1 MKNFLKHTLII
12 ALNMM
17 VLCGNAQN
25 YHIEGTVTDSL
36 TRKSLAFVNITIN
49 NDGHLGTTTD
59 IDGNFTINS
68 RTAVNTLTF
77 SYVGY
82 FTKTIDVS
90 KSDGKIRVKMKQ
102 DDIRLDEVVV
112 FAGENPAHRIIDSVV
127 ANRKRNN
134 PSSLPSYS
142 YIAYERFVVRPDTL
156 SLRVLKRQFIN
167 PDSTTSEEISNVSK
181 LRKFVDTCDY
191 FIMETVSEK
200 LHKGSKDRKN
210 ILATYTSGMKEPFF
224 LYMVDNFQSIDF
236 YSDFISIL
244 NQKYV
249 NPISSGSKSKYFF
262 TLEDII
268 PVDDTIRRDSIY
280 VISFHPKKNTN
291 FSGMTGVMSIHS
303 DGWAIFNV
311 KAEPTEGNEP
321 LDIDITIQQIYEKAE
336 GKYWFPK
343 QYNTDI
349 IIGDIG
355 VAGNDGYSNYYFEY
369 NVSGMGRSSIHHLQI
384 NPDIDDAKFNN
395 LSIDVQSDAHKKSD
409 EFWSQYRP
417 EDIAKR
423 ITSTEIRLDSIMNNA
438 GITFDDAAHHLVSMA
453 DKGEISLSKVSLDL
467 NKVLDYNI
475 GNKFYLGAGFN
486 TNRRFSKTIGLSVYG
501 GYWFGA
507 KEANFGAAFNAR
519 LNKEHD
525 MRIKVAGDYKFQR
538 FGSYGFDSNQSILN
552 YKKFYIDATT
562 LNKVV
567 TAEYSTY
574 LGRNFQGFATFGYG
588 DWDTTRV
595 SSLELKLRIS
605 FKEKFMNGTSGLK
618 SLGTDYPIIWL
629 SYEKGF
635 SDVFESEC
643 SYDRLQLQVSDDWDI
658 KYFGKTSVMLQ
669 AGYLI
674 DDAPDFKH
682 FNIFGSM
689 ARFGVYSEGT
699 FATMEPDEFL
709 CTEFAALFFKHNFG
723 QLLFKTEHFRPEFS
737 IVTNICFGN
746 PSLDKG
752 FYESGLLIDNIL
764 SSPITKVGFGV
775 IYRYG
780 PYSREKSIDN
790 FGFKVSAAFTL

>member
-102 DDIRLDEVVV
+102 DDIKLDEVVV

-156 SLRVLKRQFIN
+156 STGA
-167 PDSTTSEEISNVSK
+167 DTSSRSK
-181 LRKFVDTCDY
+181 KFASEVKALVDTCDF

-244 NQKYV
+244 NKKYV

-268 PVDDTIRRDSIY
+268 PVDDTTRRDSIY

-311 KAEPTEGNEP
+311 KAGPAEDDKP
-321 LDIDITIQQIYEKAE
+321 LDIAITIQQIYEKAE

-343 QYNTDI
+343 QYNIDI
-349 IIGDIG
+349 PLGSLESTTIGDSLNRSTSRVILG
-355 VAGNDGYSNYYFEY
+355 V
-369 NVSGMGRSSIHHLQI
+369 GRSSIHHLQI

-395 LSIDVQSDAHKKSD
+395 LSIDVKSDAHKKSD

-423 ITSTEIRLDSIMNNA
+423 ISNTEILLDTVMEDA
-438 GITFDDAAHHLVSMA
+438 GITFDDVAYHLTTVA
-453 DKGEISLSKVSLDL
+453 KDHGISFGKINLDL
-467 NKVLDYNI
+467 NKVLNYNI

-674 DDAPDFKH
+674 DDAPNFKH

-689 ARFGVYSEGT
+689 SRLGIYSEGT

-723 QLLFKTEHFRPEFS
+723 QLLFKTEHFKPEFS

-764 SSPITKVGFGV
+764 SSPITKMGFGV

-780 PYSREKSIDN
+780 PYSREKTIDN

>member
-102 DDIRLDEVVV
+102 NDIKLDEVVV

-156 SLRVLKRQFIN
+156 STGA
-167 PDSTTSEEISNVSK
+167 DTSSRSK
-181 LRKFVDTCDY
+181 KFASEVKALVDTCDF

-244 NQKYV
+244 NKKYV

-268 PVDDTIRRDSIY
+268 PVDDTTRRDSIY

-311 KAEPTEGNEP
+311 KAEPAEDNKP
-321 LDIDITIQQIYEKAE
+321 LDIAITIQQIYEKAE

-343 QYNTDI
+343 QYNIDFPLGSLESTT
-349 IIGDIG
+349 IGDSLNRSTSRVILG
-355 VAGNDGYSNYYFEY
+355 V
-369 NVSGMGRSSIHHLQI
+369 GRSSIHHLQI

-423 ITSTEIRLDSIMNNA
+423 ISNTEMLLDTVMEDA
-438 GITFDDAAHHLVSMA
+438 GFTLDDVAYHLTTVA
-453 DKGEISLSKVSLDL
+453 KDHGISFGKINLDL
-467 NKVLDYNI
+467 NKVLNYNI

-525 MRIKVAGDYKFQR
+525 MRIKIAGDYKFER
-538 FGSYGFDSNQSILN
+538 FGSYGFDSEQSILN

-674 DDAPDFKH
+674 DDAPYFKH

-723 QLLFKTEHFRPEFS
+723 QLLFKTEHFKPEFS

-764 SSPITKVGFGV
+764 SSPITKIGFGV